1 MNLSLYK
8 NLSVGAFLLLSFGF
22 AHQASAHNLTGSLT
36 AAGGTVAQ
44 TGAGATDYYVVS
56 CFSDPNLSGGQA
68 AHHLFFQMNDI
79 TADANLVGMTVVK
92 LSNAPLNAGAVT
104 TVDAVGGDGAYSQA
118 RQINAGN
125 GDYAVSIWHTGA
137 ATAQSYDSIIHCQT
151 AAGGHT
157 GTSSVRLSNQ

>member
-8 NLSVGAFLLLSFGF
+8 NFSVGAFLLLSFGF
-22 AHQASAHNLTGSLT
+22 AQQASAHNLTGALT
-36 AAGGTVAQ
+36 ATGGVAA

-68 AHHLFFQMNDI
+68 AHHLFFQMADL
-79 TADANLVGMTVVK
+79 TADGNLVGMTVVK
-92 LSNAPLNAGAVT
+92 LANSTANAGAVT
-104 TVDAVGGDGAYSQA
+104 TVDAIGNDGSYSQP